1 MRQNPD
7 FIARPIAGQLM
18 LVPIAR
24 DAVSL
29 EGILT
34 LNEVGARI
42 WDLLAECRD
51 EAEIACRLAEEY
63 EVDQPQALQ
72 DVRELIGQLRQMNA
86 VLDD

>member
-7 FIARPIAGQLM
+7 FIARPIAGELM

-29 EGILT
+29 QGIFT
-34 LNEVGARI
+34 LNEVGARV
-42 WDLLAECRD
+42 WELLAECGD
-51 EAEIACRLAEEY
+51 ENEIARRLVEEY
-63 EVDQPQALQ
+63 DVDQPQALQ
-72 DVRELIGQLRQMNA
+72 DVKELVGQLRQINA